1 MKKVVV
7 LVLTLAMLLAML
19 AGCGNTNTSP
29 NNTAPEGG
37 QTPGKENSSATEVTF
52 WHVLGGAL
60 QEPVEKLVEEF
71 NETVGAENN
80 IHVTPVYQG
89 SDIMTVLTPVL
100 QTDDVANMPDVAN
113 ISFSS
118 TMDMSNCEYVRW
130 LEDLM
135 DEDDTLSAQDYLANG
150 AYSVSVNGRMAA
162 APFSVSAMILY
173 YNKDMFRAAGLDPEA
188 PPTTLSQLAEYTEK
202 LTTYNS
208 DGSVDVYGFACTP
221 DRWHLSNWI
230 GGMGA
235 HLGNNEGGRTGSFT
249 EVVFGKEGTLE
260 TVLTEYNKVV
270 QTGGVQN
277 AAADQ
282 RAEFL
287 AGDYAMILQSSSR
300 ISSFMAAAEEGG
312 WELGVAALPAV
323 NAEATDGEA
332 AGGAALYIF
341 DRKDEA
347 RVQAT
352 YTFVKWMTS
361 PDVQARWSMS
371 TGYVPTNVQ
380 SQETDIWKEYVAQ
393 TPQAMVPLTIL
404 QNSSMS
410 NQEPLDPISNQLSG
424 YYTEAFNALF
434 EGKDIPQIV
443 TETVEKCNSAITEY
457 YEMNPGELW

>member
-1 MKKVVV
+1 MKKVVA
-7 LVLTLAMLLAML
+7 LLLTLGMLLTML
-19 AGCGNTNTSP
+19 AGCGSTN
-29 NNTAPEGG
+29 NDAGG
-37 QTPGKENSSATEVTF
+37 GKEDAGGTDGVIEVTF
-52 WHVLGGAL
+52 WHVLGGSL
-60 QEPVEKLVEEF
+60 QEPVENLVKEF
-71 NETVGAENN
+71 NETVGAENK

-89 SDIMTVLTPVL
+89 TDIMTVLTPVV

-135 DEDDTLSAQDYLANG
+135 AEDDTCSAQDYLANG

-173 YNKDMFRAAGLDPEA
+173 YNKNMFRDAGLDPEA
-188 PPTTLSQLAEYTEK
+188 PPKTIAELADYTEK
-202 LTTYNS
+202 LTTYNR

-230 GGMGA
+230 GGMGG

-260 TVLTEYNKVV
+260 KVLTEYDKVV

-300 ISSFMAAAEEGG
+300 ISSFMAAAKEGG
-312 WELGVAALPAV
+312 WELGVAGLPAV
-323 NAEATDGEA
+323 DAQATEGEA

-361 PDVQARWSMS
+361 PEVQARWSMS
-371 TGYVPTNVQ
+371 TGYVPTNVA
-380 SQETDIWKEYVAQ
+380 SQETEVWKDYIEQ
-393 TPQAMVPLTIL
+393 TPEAMVPLTIL

-424 YYTEAFNALF
+424 YYADAFNALF
-434 EGKDIPQIV
+434 AGESIPDIV
-443 TETVEKCNSAITEY
+443 ENTVSKCNSAIDEY
-457 YEMNPGELW
+457 YEMNPDALW